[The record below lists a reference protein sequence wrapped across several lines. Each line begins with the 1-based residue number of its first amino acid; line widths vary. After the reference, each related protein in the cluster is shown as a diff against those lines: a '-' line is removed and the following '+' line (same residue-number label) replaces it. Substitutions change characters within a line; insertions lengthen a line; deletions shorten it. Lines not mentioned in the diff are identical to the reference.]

1 MRKVCQPVHRH
12 VARNNWHESAV
23 SNSLKISKSVLYSVR
38 GVIQCGCPVLGYDE
52 CNTSLCAGQDRVLG
66 DEVVR
71 ARFARHGIF
80 QNTLVYSGRT
90 F

>member
-1 MRKVCQPVHRH
+1 MPVHRH
-12 VARNNWHESAV
+12 VARNSWCESAV
-23 SNSLKISKSVLYSVR
+23 LNSLKISKSVMSSVR
-38 GVIQCGCPVLGYDE
+38 GIIQCGGPVLEYDE

-66 DEVVR
+66 DEVGWET
-71 ARFARHGIF
+71 FARHGMF